1 MDPNAQGPMK
11 MTGTAWLICVI
22 ASIGFAFDIY
32 VLLILPLIIGPA
44 IGELTGAKLGSPE
57 YIHWARMLFFLPAF
71 AGGILGLLG
80 GYLTDRLGR
89 RRILTFSILL
99 YALSA
104 LASAFVSSIQALLI
118 LRCLTFMG
126 VCVEFVAAVAWLAEL
141 FQEPKQREK
150 VLGYTQAFSS
160 IGGLLVTAAYFIAV
174 QYKDSFPPI
183 NGAHEP
189 WRYALLSG
197 VLPAIPLIIIRPF
210 LPESPVWKK
219 KKEEGTLKRP
229 SFAQLFSPELCRT
242 TIVTTLIFACSYGA
256 AFGAIQHLPQIVPGL
271 PEVRDLAKPA
281 QQKIVSGVQFCQEI
295 GGLVGR
301 FLLAWLAVH
310 VVSRQRLLR
319 FFQIP
324 GVILVPLVFF
334 FPATQNLQLL
344 KVGVFVAG
352 MLTVAQFSFWGNY
365 LPRVYPVHLR
375 GTGES
380 FAANV
385 GGRILGTSAAWVT
398 ISVAG
403 SAWLKSLLP
412 KAAPAVKF
420 AYTAGTVA
428 LLVYAVGLVAS
439 YFLPEPGKE
448 TESA

>member
-1 MDPNAQGPMK
+1 
-11 MTGTAWLICVI
+11 
-22 ASIGFAFDIY
+22 
-32 VLLILPLIIGPA
+32 
-44 IGELTGAKLGSPE
+44 
-57 YIHWARMLFFLPAF
+57 
-71 AGGILGLLG
+71 
-80 GYLTDRLGR
+80 LGR

-141 FQEPKQREK
+141 FQEPKEREK
-150 VLGYTQAFSS
+150 VLGYSQAFSS
-160 IGGLLVTAAYFIAV
+160 NGGLLVTAAYFIAV

-271 PEVRDLAKPA
+271 PELASLTGPA
-281 QQKIVSGVQFCQEI
+281 RQAVATDVQKWQ
-295 GGLVGR
+295 
-301 FLLAWLAVH
+301 
-310 VVSRQRLLR
+310 
-319 FFQIP
+319 
-324 GVILVPLVFF
+324 
-334 FPATQNLQLL
+334 
-344 KVGVFVAG
+344 
-352 MLTVAQFSFWGNY
+352 
-365 LPRVYPVHLR
+365 
-375 GTGES
+375 
-380 FAANV
+380 
-385 GGRILGTSAAWVT
+385 
-398 ISVAG
+398 
-403 SAWLKSLLP
+403 
-412 KAAPAVKF
+412 
-420 AYTAGTVA
+420 
-428 LLVYAVGLVAS
+428 
-439 YFLPEPGKE
+439 
-448 TESA
+448 